1 MALPQLSIWQ
11 PGDGL
16 RKIKYK
22 YHVCLIVIFS
32 ALIRLLFLTD
42 RYLWCDEAS
51 SVLISRHSVDN
62 LLFHAAFDVHP
73 PLYYLLLHDWI
84 ILLGDSIAAVRSLSL
99 LFGILT
105 VVLVI
110 ALTRW
115 LANERTALL
124 AGWFAALMPMAVNYS
139 QETRMYALMG

>member
-32 ALIRLLFLTD
+32 VLIRLLFLTD

-51 SVLISRHSVDN
+51 SVLIS
-62 LLFHAAFDVHP
+62 
-73 PLYYLLLHDWI
+73 
-84 ILLGDSIAAVRSLSL
+84 
-99 LFGILT
+99 
-105 VVLVI
+105 
-110 ALTRW
+110 
-115 LANERTALL
+115 
-124 AGWFAALMPMAVNYS
+124 
-139 QETRMYALMG
+139 

>member
-32 ALIRLLFLTD
+32 VLIRSLFLTD

-62 LLFHAAFDVHP
+62 LLFRAAFDVHP
-73 PLYYLLLHDWI
+73 RFI
-84 ILLGDSIAAVRSLSL
+84 ICYCMTG
-99 LFGILT
+99 
-105 VVLVI
+105 
-110 ALTRW
+110 
-115 LANERTALL
+115 
-124 AGWFAALMPMAVNYS
+124 
-139 QETRMYALMG
+139 

>member
-22 YHVCLIVIFS
+22 YHVCLTVIFS
-32 ALIRLLFLTD
+32 VLIRLLFLTD

-73 PLYYLLLHDWI
+73 PLYYRMT
-84 ILLGDSIAAVRSLSL
+84 GSYY
-99 LFGILT
+99 G
-105 VVLVI
+105 VI
-110 ALTRW
+110 ALQR
-115 LANERTALL
+115 
-124 AGWFAALMPMAVNYS
+124 
-139 QETRMYALMG
+139 YALSVYSLGS

>member
-16 RKIKYK
+16 RKINYK

-73 PLYYLLLHDWI
+73 PLYYL
-84 ILLGDSIAAVRSLSL
+84 
-99 LFGILT
+99 
-105 VVLVI
+105 
-110 ALTRW
+110 
-115 LANERTALL
+115 
-124 AGWFAALMPMAVNYS
+124 
-139 QETRMYALMG
+139 